1 MVQDFTGVPST
12 STVQAPQWVV
22 SHPMWVPVSRSL
34 SRKKCTRRSRG
45 STSALLFSPL
55 TVTVIGWPTSS
66 TSPGALVGALQSAL
80 RKDPDDVAFVL
91 DGTAMVGSRLRGL
104 RRQGR
109 RRPDRGVIQPSAP
122 QRRFRFPGFDV
133 LPADRGAPD
142 AGPPDPA
149 RNHLALNRRRPAGA

>member
-22 SHPMWVPVSRSL
+22 SHPMWVPVSLSL

-91 DGTAMVGSRLRGL
+91 DGTAMVGSRLGGL
-104 RRQGR
+104 PRPGGR
-109 RRPDRGVIQPSAP
+109 PPCGGGLQPSP
-122 QRRFRFPGFDV
+122 PPRR
-133 LPADRGAPD
+133 LPLSRLDLLP
-142 AGPPDPA
+142 
-149 RNHLALNRRRPAGA
+149 

>member
-22 SHPMWVPVSRSL
+22 SHPMWVPVSLSL

-80 RKDPDDVAFVL
+80 GKHPDDVAFVL
-91 DGTAMVGSRLRGL
+91 DGTAMVGSRLGGL
-104 RRQGR
+104 RPPGR
-109 RRPDRGVIQPSAP
+109 RPLSCG
-122 QRRFRFPGFDV
+122 V
-133 LPADRGAPD
+133 LPPNPPPPPLPSPPLHCLPAGGR
-142 AGPPDPA
+142 GPP
-149 RNHLALNRRRPAGA
+149 

>member
-22 SHPMWVPVSRSL
+22 SHPMWVPVSLSL

-91 DGTAMVGSRLRGL
+91 DGTAMVGSRLGGFPPPG
-104 RRQGR
+104 GR
-109 RRPDRGVIQPSAP
+109 LLDGGAIPPSAP
-122 QRRFRFPGFDV
+122 HGRLRFPGFVV
-133 LPADRGAPD
+133 LRGAAGGAP
-142 AGPPDPA
+142 AGPAAPRAIPLGIDT
-149 RNHLALNRRRPAGA
+149 H